1 MAEKNQI
8 TQYYGFNTD
17 VTHIEKK
24 QTKNVSVKHSICG
37 IETSIK
43 VKIKGQYR
51 VSKGH
56 LLNIHDNRTHT

>member
-1 MAEKNQI
+1 MAEKI

-24 QTKNVSVKHSICG
+24 KVSGKHNICG
-37 IETSIK
+37 IETSIE

-51 VSKGH
+51 VSQGH